1 MINIKNLDSDLP
13 KIDKKSCKN
22 IDIYY
27 VGYITI
33 KNIGAYESIHSINAL
48 YLIIYKVDGYIE
60 ENEGKTYLI
69 FASTGKSKE
78 VLTKY
83 TELWYGIK
91 NWIEKINYKPGKNGK
106 DLIKINFNSHD
117 NLSLNKLVK
126 LHN

>member
-1 MINIKNLDSDLP
+1 MINIKNFDSDLP

-27 VGYITI
+27 IGYITI
-33 KNIGAYESIHSINAL
+33 KNSGAYESIHSINAL

-60 ENEGKTYLI
+60 ESEGKTYLI

-78 VLTKY
+78 LLTKY

>member
-1 MINIKNLDSDLP
+1 MINIKNFDSDLP

-27 VGYITI
+27 IGYITI
-33 KNIGAYESIHSINAL
+33 KNSGAYESIHSINAL

-60 ENEGKTYLI
+60 ESEGKTYLI